1 MPEETMA
8 SRSMPVI
15 FLAHGAPI
23 LMDDPEWVG
32 ELQGW
37 ARRMPRPSAV
47 LMISA
52 HWEKRPATV
61 GATRTVPL
69 YYDFYGFPER
79 YYQVE
84 YPAPGAPALASR
96 VESLLGAKGMPLAHA
111 PDRGLD
117 HGAYVPLLAMYPEA
131 SIPVLQL
138 SLPTLE
144 PKELFDLGRSLSPL
158 RDEGVL
164 IVGSGFFTHN
174 MRYAFRPGTPSWA
187 SEFDLWIKEV
197 LEKRDTDSLL
207 DFRARGPAVSTA
219 LPTTEHFVPVVVAA
233 GAAREGATVSF
244 PITGFWAPG
253 GGAFT
258 RRSVEFA

>member
-1 MPEETMA
+1 
-8 SRSMPVI
+8 
-15 FLAHGAPI
+15 
-23 LMDDPEWVG
+23 
-32 ELQGW
+32 
-37 ARRMPRPSAV
+37 
-47 LMISA
+47 
-52 HWEKRPATV
+52 
-61 GATRTVPL
+61 
-69 YYDFYGFPER
+69 
-79 YYQVE
+79 
-84 YPAPGAPALASR
+84 
-96 VESLLGAKGMPLAHA
+96 
-111 PDRGLD
+111 
-117 HGAYVPLLAMYPEA
+117 
-131 SIPVLQL
+131 
-138 SLPTLE
+138 
-144 PKELFDLGRSLSPL
+144 
-158 RDEGVL
+158 VL